1 MVMIIQ
7 VAKVLNCVYG
17 VWGTTE
23 RDIARLTDIVAIR
36 LVRAQQRVA
45 SKTCGVPKQFPVQ
58 S

>member
-1 MVMIIQ
+1 MIIQ